1 MIPVVDLRVKFGL
14 EAVLAERTCIVVVQ
28 VALTPEQNVQM
39 GLIVDSVEE
48 VTMLS
53 EAEIEPTPEF
63 GTSIN
68 TEYIV
73 GMAKVK
79 GQVKMLLDIDR
90 VVSTDAIRGMTQAL

>member
-1 MIPVVDLRVKFGL
+1 
-14 EAVLAERTCIVVVQ
+14 
-28 VALTPEQNVQM
+28 
-39 GLIVDSVEE
+39 
-48 VTMLS
+48 MLS

-90 VVSTDAIRGMTQAL
+90 VVSTDAMRGMTQAL